1 MERIQSPS
9 VARSPITVRH
19 CSTLEEY
26 QECVRLQ
33 LIIWGE
39 DLVVPSGLFVVARET
54 GGQTLGAFAGEQ
66 MVGFTLGLA
75 GLHGGKAIIHSHMT
89 AVLPEF
95 RDRGIGRMLKLAQRN
110 DCLSRDIHL
119 VEWTF
124 DPLELKNAHF
134 NINRLGAVVRRY
146 IPNCYGITESPLH
159 AGLPTDRL
167 MAEWYLDSPRVSAV
181 LRGETPRISPTA
193 VRITIPQ
200 DISAR
205 KQMEPAAGARVQT
218 EMREKFMHYM
228 NGGFVVTGLE
238 IGPKEASYILEEE
251 GRVASQIAAPQSTE
265 KGGLNAH

>member
-1 MERIQSPS
+1 MEHVEGSS
-9 VARSPITVRH
+9 AARKPITVRH

-26 QECVRLQ
+26 EECVRLQ
-33 LIIWGE
+33 LITWGE

-75 GLHGGKAIIHSHMT
+75 GFHEGKPMIHSHMT
-89 AVLPEF
+89 AVLPDF

-110 DCLSRDIHL
+110 DCLVRGIRL

-146 IPNCYGITESPLH
+146 LPNCYGITQSPLH

-167 MAEWYLDSPRVSAV
+167 MAEWRLDSPRVQAI
-181 LRGETPRISPTA
+181 LRGESPKISSDA
-193 VRITIPQ
+193 VRVSVPQ
-200 DISAR
+200 DISSR
-205 KQMEPAAGARVQT
+205 KQQDPEAGARVQA
-218 EMREKFMHYM
+218 EMRQQFLKYLEKE
-228 NGGFVVTGLE
+228 FVLTNLE
-238 IGPKEASYILEEE
+238 IGPREANYVLEPMQQIF
-251 GRVASQIAAPQSTE
+251 SQLGEA
-265 KGGLNAH
+265 N

>member
-1 MERIQSPS
+1 MERVEGPGI
-9 VARSPITVRH
+9 ARAPITVRH

-26 QECVRLQ
+26 EECVRLQ
-33 LIIWGE
+33 LITWGE

-54 GGQTLGAFAGEQ
+54 GGQTLGAFAGNQ

-75 GLHGGKAIIHSHMT
+75 GIREGKPVIHSHMT
-89 AVLPEF
+89 AVLAEY

-110 DCLSRDIHL
+110 DCLSRGIHL

-134 NINRLGAVVRRY
+134 NINSLGAVVKRY

-167 MAEWYLDSPRVSAV
+167 MAEWYLDSPRVTAI
-181 LRGETPRISPTA
+181 LRGEIPAASAAA

-200 DISAR
+200 DISAK
-205 KQMEPAAGARVQT
+205 KQVDPAAGARVQG
-218 EMREKFMHYM
+218 EMREQFLQYM
-228 NGGFVVTGLE
+228 NKGFVVTGLE
-238 IGPKEASYILEEE
+238 IGPREASYILEDQ
-251 GRVASQIAAPQSTE
+251 GRVASQIAT
-265 KGGLNAH
+265 K

>member
-1 MERIQSPS
+1 MEHVEGSS
-9 VARSPITVRH
+9 AARKPITVRH

-26 QECVRLQ
+26 EECVRLQ
-33 LIIWGE
+33 LITWGE

-75 GLHGGKAIIHSHMT
+75 GFHKGKPIIHSHMT
-89 AVLPEF
+89 AVLPDF

-110 DCLSRDIHL
+110 DCLARGIRL

-146 IPNCYGITESPLH
+146 LPNCYGITQSPLH

-167 MAEWYLDSPRVSAV
+167 MAEWRLDSPRVQAI
-181 LRGETPRISPTA
+181 LRGETPKISSDA
-193 VRITIPQ
+193 VRISVPQ
-200 DISAR
+200 DISSR
-205 KQMEPAAGARVQT
+205 KQQDPEAGARVQA
-218 EMREKFMHYM
+218 EMRQQFLNYLEKE
-228 NGGFVVTGLE
+228 FVLTNLE
-238 IGPKEASYILEEE
+238 IGPREANYVLEPMQQ
-251 GRVASQIAAPQSTE
+251 VASQLGEI
-265 KGGLNAH
+265 N

>member
-1 MERIQSPS
+1 MERVEGSG

-26 QECVRLQ
+26 EECERLQ
-33 LIIWGE
+33 LLTWGQ
-39 DLVVPSGLFVVARET
+39 DQVVPLPLFVVARET
-54 GGQTLGAFAGEQ
+54 GGQTLGAFVGNQ

-75 GLHGGKAIIHSHMT
+75 GFHEGKQIIHSHMT
-89 AVLPEF
+89 AVLAEF

-110 DCLSRDIHL
+110 DCLGRGIHL

-134 NINRLGAVVRRY
+134 NINRLGAVVKRY

-167 MAEWYLDSPRVSAV
+167 VAEWYLDSPRVNTIM
-181 LRGETPRISPTA
+181 RGETPRFSAGA

-200 DISAR
+200 DISVR
-205 KQMEPAAGARVQT
+205 KQGDPSAGERVQT
-218 EMREKFMHYM
+218 EMRKQFLSYM
-228 NGGFVVTGLE
+228 KSGYVVTGLE
-238 IGPKEASYILEEE
+238 IGPQEASYILEES
-251 GRVASQIAAPQSTE
+251 GLVTSRIAT
-265 KGGLNAH
+265 N